1 MCTRPS
7 VWILMLSVVATIW
20 HNQNAC
26 GFMYLKCFKCQT
38 LGAFAIRHS
47 TENECSCPNLN
58 YQGYGKKNVSYE
70 TCQTLDPGGNAQL
83 TNQTKPSPL
92 VQLHFMKPP
101 SDIMKV
107 RFTLATQS
115 ENTFSSTSRRQ
126 KAPVPARTPPPET
139 APTNILTLVLVEC
152 WRKLHL
158 WALQKTGLELRGVII
173 KEVRGHFWNVCFIQR
188 ESFFL
193 LGITSGKSDLSR
205 KREAFALSE
214 PFGRVSLRAVR
225 WNL

>member
-92 VQLHFMKPP
+92 VHCI
-101 SDIMKV
+101 SWSHRV
-107 RFTLATQS
+107 TL
-115 ENTFSSTSRRQ
+115 
-126 KAPVPARTPPPET
+126 
-139 APTNILTLVLVEC
+139 
-152 WRKLHL
+152 W
-158 WALQKTGLELRGVII
+158 
-173 KEVRGHFWNVCFIQR
+173 
-188 ESFFL
+188 
-193 LGITSGKSDLSR
+193 KSDLPCYTVREYIQFYFPTAKSSGTRTNTTSWDSSHKHSHTCTCWVLKKTAPVGTSENGSR
-205 KREAFALSE
+205 A
-214 PFGRVSLRAVR
+214 PWGHY
-225 WNL
+225 